1 MNVGEDVTKQGT
13 DPWKSSMN
21 QYRTDIAW
29 IRAFLCA
36 NIALSGVTLVVIIVK
51 LL

>member
-1 MNVGEDVTKQGT
+1 MNTGEDVTKQGT
-13 DPWKSSMN
+13 DPWKSFMDL
-21 QYRTDIAW
+21 YRIDIAW

-36 NIALSGVTLVVIIVK
+36 NIVLSVTLIAITVK